1 MTTIVK
7 LLLAGACAI
16 ALHVHAS
23 ATAAITVL
31 DDDGKPVTLQK
42 PAMRVIALA
51 PHATELVYAA
61 GGASRIVAVSE
72 YSDYPEQAK
81 QLPRVGDSRQFD
93 MERIAVLRPD
103 LVVVWLHG
111 SSERQ
116 IDQIRALGIPI
127 FQSEPTRLDSIA
139 SSVSRLGKLM
149 GTETVAEAAADGL
162 RKQLAG
168 LKARYAG
175 RSPVRLFYQISD
187 KPLYTL
193 NGEQIVSDALRLCGA
208 ENIFAHMTV
217 KAPSVS
223 IEAVL
228 QENPEAIVSG
238 GEGKVEGG
246 VAMWKGYSSM
256 TAVRRDNLFRVNG
269 NLLNR
274 AGPRMIAGTASLC
287 EKIEL
292 ARQHRNKP

>member
-1 MTTIVK
+1 MKSTLASLGIRSFTFGDLDPISPPEFHVDGWDVVMEPRLKVRGFTT
-7 LLLAGACAI
+7 
-16 ALHVHAS
+16 
-23 ATAAITVL
+23 
-31 DDDGKPVTLQK
+31 
-42 PAMRVIALA
+42 LA
-51 PHATELVYAA
+51 PDAIGLSMWGLE
-61 GGASRIVAVSE
+61 
-72 YSDYPEQAK
+72 EQK
-81 QLPRVGDSRQFD
+81 
-93 MERIAVLRPD
+93 
-103 LVVVWLHG
+103 
-111 SSERQ
+111 
-116 IDQIRALGIPI
+116 
-127 FQSEPTRLDSIA
+127 
-139 SSVSRLGKLM
+139 KLI
-149 GTETVAEAAADGL
+149 
-162 RKQLAG
+162 KQLAK
-168 LKARYAG
+168 LKARYGG
-175 RSPVRLFYQISD
+175 RSPVRLFYQVSD

-246 VAMWKGYSSM
+246 VAMWQRYTSM

-292 ARQHRNKP
+292 ARQHRKNP